1 MGPRPL
7 PGASG
12 PATAATPRAQRRAI
26 VQTATSLAASRRLR
40 RRRAAWP
47 GHLGR
52 GRRPRG
58 LRRLPRGA
66 RSGGHRAPPAPP
78 VAAPGPHP
86 PGFAEAGA
94 HGRAAMARGDAT
106 VVCGACHGADL
117 AGGSVGVG
125 CADCHL
131 AWPHPAGFKP
141 RCMGRPGR
149 PIRPAQ
155 AAMGAG
161 RRGSAGGVSC
171 DPLPQGLATPRRLAW
186 RAYLRGRSGGRPPA
200 CAVTTRPPPAPC
212 RQAAPPPATGWRHD
226 PAALRPGRAAV
237 GRGPAADAAWMATG
251 VESRPDLTGR
261 PQLRMEQQ
269 LGTHLRLNERWTLD
283 GQGALRDP
291 AAPDAPLT
299 GDLLALSAT
308 RQGPQSTLRA
318 GRQVRVDPRGALHL
332 DGVSLEWPRDDL
344 ALALWSGRLWHP
356 ETWRPG
362 STWVGGLGLDHRL
375 APGRD
380 LSLGAEAR
388 LAPQGAQTR
397 VFGAYGLRGARGQ
410 AGRALGRACI
420 GSESWQPPAAGGGS
434 APVAVQPGRRSALGG
449 PARRPAACGPA
460 QPHGLAGPQGY
471 GAAAVRGSR
480 RLGPW
485 RLSAEG
491 GPTLHRQQPGVET
504 GGIGR
509 LAVGL
514 NGGRGPDLGLAL
526 VGARRGRRPW
536 WARWSSRAWAEKALV

>member
-1 MGPRPL
+1 MTPL
-7 PGASG
+7 LCA
-12 PATAATPRAQRRAI
+12 
-26 VQTATSLAASRRLR
+26 LAVLLS
-40 RRRAAWP
+40 
-47 GHLGR
+47 
-52 GRRPRG
+52 
-58 LRRLPRGA
+58 
-66 RSGGHRAPPAPP
+66 
-78 VAAPGPHP
+78 
-86 PGFAEAGA
+86 AGA
-94 HGRAAMARGDAT
+94 
-106 VVCGACHGADL
+106 L
-117 AGGSVGVG
+117 
-125 CADCHL
+125 
-131 AWPHPAGFKP
+131 
-141 RCMGRPGR
+141 
-149 PIRPAQ
+149 
-155 AAMGAG
+155 
-161 RRGSAGGVSC
+161 
-171 DPLPQGLATPRRLAW
+171 
-186 RAYLRGRSGGRPPA
+186 
-200 CAVTTRPPPAPC
+200 
-212 RQAAPPPATGWRHD
+212 
-226 PAALRPGRAAV
+226 
-237 GRGPAADAAWMATG
+237 AADAAWMATG

-269 LGTHLRLNERWTLD
+269 LGTHLRLNERWSLD

-332 DGVSLEWPRDDL
+332 DGVSLEWPRDDQ

-362 STWVGGLGLDHRL
+362 STWAGGLGLDHRL

-397 VFGAYGLRGARGQ
+397 VFGAFGLRGARGQ
-410 AGRALGRACI
+410 AGRALAELALGRNP
-420 GSESWQPPAAGGGS
+420 GSRLQLGGDLPLSGSNLGADLRWEDLPEDLLPAAL
-434 APVAVQPGRRSALGG
+434 RSPMAW
-449 PARRPAACGPA
+449 
-460 QPHGLAGPQGY
+460 LAPQGY

-526 VGARRGRRPW
+526 VGARRGP
-536 WARWSSRAWAEKALV
+536 AALVGAVVESGLGGEGPRLNADLGCYRLQASTGPGATVWEARLRAGAPLGSAAPQHKLLLRAEVAGGVDRLLQPFVRGGAVLEGRFGAAGGRG